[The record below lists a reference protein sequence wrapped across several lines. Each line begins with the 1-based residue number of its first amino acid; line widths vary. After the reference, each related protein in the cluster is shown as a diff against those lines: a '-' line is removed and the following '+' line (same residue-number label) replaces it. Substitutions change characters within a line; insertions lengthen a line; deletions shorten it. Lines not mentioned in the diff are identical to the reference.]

1 MLILSQITSSEVFLA
16 LLIVTNG
23 FETSLDSL
31 ELHFDDFSV
40 AAEEDFSSQCSV
52 GGTVKIT
59 VVISDDTSSESGA
72 SDECETPC
80 NNNARDSGIQKY
92 I

>member
-16 LLIVTNG
+16 LLIVPDG

-40 AAEEDFSSQCSV
+40 AAVGDFSSLCSV
-52 GGTVKIT
+52 GGTK
-59 VVISDDTSSESGA
+59 
-72 SDECETPC
+72 
-80 NNNARDSGIQKY
+80 
-92 I
+92 